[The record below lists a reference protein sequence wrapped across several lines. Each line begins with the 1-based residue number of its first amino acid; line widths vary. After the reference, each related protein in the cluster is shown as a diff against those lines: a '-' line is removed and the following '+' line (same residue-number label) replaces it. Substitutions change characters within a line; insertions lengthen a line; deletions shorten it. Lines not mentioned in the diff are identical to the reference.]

1 MTDPTDRPADRP
13 HRPTDQVATD
23 QRPTTDHAPDPAP
36 LTVEAA
42 AIALGI
48 TANAVRQRMKRGT
61 LAGEK
66 TAGGWVV
73 WLPTDQATTPLVGRS
88 VADQPTTPDRPTT
101 DRPRP
106 TSAAGVNLAP
116 LAELIERQ
124 GDEIGRLR
132 EAAAIWQVR
141 AMQAED
147 RLKQITAGDVTPQDA
162 TAATPVEVV
171 TVAGPVHES
180 APWWRRLWERR

>member
-1 MTDPTDRPADRP
+1 MTDPTDRPTDPVATD
-13 HRPTDQVATD
+13 HRPTATD
-23 QRPTTDHAPDPAP
+23 HTPDPVP
-36 LTVEAA
+36 GTVEDA

-88 VADQPTTPDRPTT
+88 PTDQPPTPDRPTA

-106 TSAAGVNLAP
+106 TTAVGVDLSP

-141 AMQAED
+141 AMQAEE
-147 RLKQITAGDVTPQDA
+147 RLKQITAGDVAPQDA
-162 TAATPVEVV
+162 TEATPAPPG
-171 TVAGPVHES
+171 TVSDVAPT

>member
-1 MTDPTDRPADRP
+1 MIDPTDRPADQP
-13 HRPTDQVATD
+13 DRPTDPVA
-23 QRPTTDHAPDPAP
+23 TDHAPDPAP
-36 LTVEAA
+36 VTVEEA

-48 TANAVRQRMKRGT
+48 TANAVRQRMKRST
-61 LAGEK
+61 LVGEK

-88 VADQPTTPDRPTT
+88 VADQPPTTNRPTT

-106 TSAAGVNLAP
+106 TGAAGVDLAP

-147 RLKQITAGDVTPQDA
+147 RLKQITAGDVAPQDV
-162 TAATPVEVV
+162 TEATPAPPV
-171 TVAGPVHES
+171 TVSAVAPT

>member
-1 MTDPTDRPADRP
+1 MTDPTDRPTDRP
-13 HRPTDQVATD
+13 HRPTDPVATD

-36 LTVEAA
+36 VTVEAA
-42 AIALGI
+42 AIALGV

-61 LAGEK
+61 LSGEK

-73 WLPTDQATTPLVGRS
+73 WLPTDQVTTPLVGRS
-88 VADQPTTPDRPTT
+88 VADQPPTPDRPTT

-106 TSAAGVNLAP
+106 TSAVGVDLAP

-147 RLKQITAGDVTPQDA
+147 RLKQITAGEVASQDA
-162 TAATPVEVV
+162 AEATPAPPV
-171 TVAGPVHES
+171 TVSDPATRP
-180 APWWRRLWERR
+180 APWWRFWDR